1 MTKYILELLNED
13 FEVVRERLI
22 EAKSLEHAQKK
33 SKLILRGY
41 KGTCYF
47 GAMTLSHYG
56 LQSFRE
62 NKIRRRRNR

>member
-1 MTKYILELLNED
+1 MPKYIIDLMNED

-22 EAKSLEHAQKK
+22 KAKSLEHAQEK
-33 SKLILRGY
+33 SKSILRGY

-47 GAMTLSHYG
+47 GAMTLSNYG